1 MCFRKFWIKHFSYF
15 FNKGVQFLILFFMH
29 FGQFPTFDVQKVP
42 LLLDAFTVGSDMQVI
57 IFQRGESPRKCGVQN
72 LLCPLHRPNPAL
84 WKEYPC
90 PSIFFHWV
98 WPRVSLHNRTSSCG
112 YSRHRF
118 TWFKEFNWQGIVYW
132 PSPLMG
138 KTERLW
144 WIMIWFFILFQFRR
158 HA

>member
-1 MCFRKFWIKHFSYF
+1 LLCHSHCIKEEVVNASSRNGTLGTHPSLHPPKWESLENVFQKVLNKTF
-15 FNKGVQFLILFFMH
+15 QLFLQQGCTIFNPFFMH

-118 TWFKEFNWQGIVYW
+118 T
-132 PSPLMG
+132 
-138 KTERLW
+138 
-144 WIMIWFFILFQFRR
+144 
-158 HA
+158 